1 MEPVYNL
8 RDVSVAILA
17 GGLGTRLRAVL
28 PDRSKVLAEVRGKPF
43 LAYVLAQLSEV
54 GVRRVVLCTGY
65 LGDMVKNAFGESYDD
80 IELLYSREASA
91 RGTGGALRLAL
102 PMLELDPVLVMNGD
116 SFCAVDLRP
125 FWAWHVERKAGAT
138 ILLAKV
144 HDTARYGRVRLDA
157 MDRIKAFEEKSTD
170 ARPGWV
176 NAGVYL
182 MSRSLIQSIPDNR
195 AVSLEKE
202 MFPNWLGKKLFGYR
216 NDGAFIDIGTPEGYS
231 SAPAF
236 FCERQLDVPR
246 SAQKI

>member
-102 PMLELDPVLVMNGD
+102 PMLESDPVLVMNGD
-116 SFCAVDLRP
+116 SFCAVDLRA

-157 MDRIKAFEEKSTD
+157 MDRINTFEEKSTD
-170 ARPGWV
+170 GRPGWV